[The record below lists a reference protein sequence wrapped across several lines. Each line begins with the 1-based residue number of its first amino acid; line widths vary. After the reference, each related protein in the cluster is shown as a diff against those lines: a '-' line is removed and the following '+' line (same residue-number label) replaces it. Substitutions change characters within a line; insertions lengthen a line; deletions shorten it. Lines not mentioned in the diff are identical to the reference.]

1 MGLEISQNWNMPMWQ
16 AQNFN
21 NFTTPFAFNYG
32 DIWNNFS
39 TSSGN
44 TSNKE
49 MTFEEHLKRRE
60 EEQKAAAQKANEQ
73 QAIVDL
79 NKLKQDKIKE
89 LDISKKL
96 EATKQTKAQVEKA
109 KKSDGSSSVRT
120 PYKKLGFWG
129 KVGRWCSNAGSAVVN
144 IGKNLVGIEK
154 DGSWNWKKCLKNVG
168 ITALAVGACCIP
180 YVGPFIGYTL
190 AATGVAMG
198 TYGAVKGIYNLNK
211 ASDSDDEAIDNA
223 QQEIITGLF
232 TGITSAFGLR
242 AIGKGVSSSSA
253 SVAAERTS
261 VAGKA
266 LQSTSQFGRDVTVNA
281 WRATAEAMKADR
293 ALIRGQSGKWGITKF
308 FQASGKKMGSAYEST
323 FNKETIYKNK
333 YSEAESSINNR
344 LSEVTNK
351 LATETNPAKKALLQ
365 EEEAMLK
372 LNLKELQ
379 SLGSRIKTKADYDK
393 LLQENAGTFN
403 KEYAS
408 LLDNTVNGASIAP
421 RRLEIFNRR
430 VQKFQEAYSK
440 KLAELVKAKNKE
452 MYKKAGNVDKY
463 RSELNQYVPTRNVD
477 KNLLKPSTW
486 RQNEYQLAIGKTKG
500 SGYGSF
506 LKLTTTHPAST
517 APKAMQIFDPVYTI
531 PIGYGQ
537 EIASD
542 QYDETIRNLD
552 LQTTQLEQEEKAIND
567 CKDVNELNAID
578 AQLNQSAQTETTGSE
593 NEQKTQSESK

>member
-16 AQNFN
+16 AQDFN
-21 NFTTPFAFNYG
+21 NFTTPLAFDYG
-32 DIWNNFS
+32 NIWNNFS

-73 QAIVDL
+73 QAIIDL

-96 EATKQTKAQVEKA
+96 EATKQTKVQVEKA
-109 KKSDGSSSVRT
+109 KKSDGSSAVRT

-154 DGSWNWKKCLKNVG
+154 DGKWNWKKCLKNVG

-223 QQEIITGLF
+223 QQEIITGLL

-261 VAGKA
+261 VAGKV

-281 WRATAEAMKADR
+281 WRATGEAMKADR
-293 ALIRGQSGKWGITKF
+293 ALIAAQSGKWGITKF
-308 FQASGKKMGSAYEST
+308 AQATGAKIKNINNYTNQEQMQSKDL
-323 FNKETIYKNK
+323 KEFTNTRLNAVDSKIKELNNYKNVNG
-333 YSEAESSINNR
+333 S
-344 LSEVTNK
+344 LSESDAQLLAHLQKERTFLKNNQGETDKFFASNVKNK
-351 LATETNPAKKALLQ
+351 TE
-365 EEEAMLK
+365 
-372 LNLKELQ
+372 
-379 SLGSRIKTKADYDK
+379 YDK
-393 LLQENAGTFN
+393 LCQENSGTKAINAIKNDNSLNNFYAKQLLEQQKRYNYALKRLIRTRERRMRYLAKTPDDN
-403 KEYAS
+403 KRI
-408 LLDNTVNGASIAP
+408 L
-421 RRLEIFNRR
+421 
-430 VQKFQEAYSK
+430 
-440 KLAELVKAKNKE
+440 NK
-452 MYKKAGNVDKY
+452 
-463 RSELNQYVPTRNVD
+463 YVSTKDVE
-477 KNLLKPSTW
+477 KSLLKPTTW
-486 RQNEYQLAIGKTKG
+486 RKNKYQLAIGGKNG
-500 SGYGSF
+500 STF
-506 LKLTTTHPAST
+506 NTLITHPAST

-552 LQTTQLEQEEKAIND
+552 LQTTQLEQAEKAIND

>member
-21 NFTTPFAFNYG
+21 NFTTPFAFDYG
-32 DIWNNFS
+32 NIWNNFS

-73 QAIVDL
+73 QAIIDL
-79 NKLKQDKIKE
+79 NNLKQDKIKE

-154 DGSWNWKKCLKNVG
+154 DGKWNWKKCLKNVG

-198 TYGAVKGIYNLNK
+198 TYGTVKGIYNLNK

-281 WRATAEAMKADR
+281 WRATGEAMKADR
-293 ALIRGQSGKWGITKF
+293 ALIAAQSGKWGITKF
-308 FQASGKKMGSAYEST
+308 FQATGAKIKNINNYTNQEQMQSKDL
-323 FNKETIYKNK
+323 KEFT
-333 YSEAESSINNR
+333 NNR
-344 LSEVTNK
+344 LNTVNEEINK
-351 LATETNPAKKALLQ
+351 LNNLQREHGSLTNYETEALTRLQNERNILQANQREFNKFFGSNIQKKT
-365 EEEAMLK
+365 E
-372 LNLKELQ
+372 
-379 SLGSRIKTKADYDK
+379 YDK
-393 LLQENAGTFN
+393 LYQENSGTKAINTIKNDNSLNNFYAKQLLEQQKRYNYALKRLIRTRERRMRYLAKTPDDN
-403 KEYAS
+403 KRI
-408 LLDNTVNGASIAP
+408 L
-421 RRLEIFNRR
+421 
-430 VQKFQEAYSK
+430 
-440 KLAELVKAKNKE
+440 NK
-452 MYKKAGNVDKY
+452 
-463 RSELNQYVPTRNVD
+463 YVSTKDVE
-477 KNLLKPSTW
+477 KSLLKPTTW
-486 RQNEYQLAIGKTKG
+486 RKNKYQLAIGGKNG
-500 SGYGSF
+500 STF
-506 LKLTTTHPAST
+506 NTLITHPAST

-537 EIASD
+537 EITSD

-578 AQLNQSAQTETTGSE
+578 AQLNQSAQTETTGYE

>member
-21 NFTTPFAFNYG
+21 NFSTPFAFNYG

-39 TSSGN
+39 ISSDN

-154 DGSWNWKKCLKNVG
+154 DGKWNWKKCLKNVG

-190 AATGVAMG
+190 ATTGVAMG
-198 TYGAVKGIYNLNK
+198 TYGTVKGIYNLNK

-293 ALIRGQSGKWGITKF
+293 ALIAAQSGKWGITKF
-308 FQASGKKMGSAYEST
+308 AQATGAKIKNINNYTNQEQMQSKDL
-323 FNKETIYKNK
+323 KEFT
-333 YSEAESSINNR
+333 NNR
-344 LSEVTNK
+344 L
-351 LATETNPAKKALLQ
+351 KAVDS
-365 EEEAMLK
+365 K
-372 LNLKELQ
+372 IKELKDYKNVNG
-379 SLGSRIKTKADYDK
+379 SLSESDAQLLAHLQKERTFLKNNQGETANFFGSNVKKKTEYDK
-393 LLQENAGTFN
+393 LYQENSGTKAISTIKNDNSLNNFYAKQLLEQQKRYNYALKRLIRTRERRMRYLAKTPDDN
-403 KEYAS
+403 K
-408 LLDNTVNGASIAP
+408 SI
-421 RRLEIFNRR
+421 L
-430 VQKFQEAYSK
+430 
-440 KLAELVKAKNKE
+440 NK
-452 MYKKAGNVDKY
+452 
-463 RSELNQYVPTRNVD
+463 YVSTKDVE
-477 KNLLKPSTW
+477 KSLLKPTTW
-486 RQNEYQLAIGKTKG
+486 RKNKYQLAIGGKNG
-500 SGYGSF
+500 STF
-506 LKLTTTHPAST
+506 NTLITHPAST
-517 APKAMQIFDPVYTI
+517 APKAMQIFDPIYSI

-537 EIASD
+537 EITSD

>member
-39 TSSGN
+39 ISSGN

-73 QAIVDL
+73 QAIIDL
-79 NKLKQDKIKE
+79 NNLKQDKIKE

-154 DGSWNWKKCLKNVG
+154 DGKWNWKKCLKNVG

-281 WRATAEAMKADR
+281 WRATCEAMKADR
-293 ALIRGQSGKWGITKF
+293 ALIAAQSGKWGITKF
-308 FQASGKKMGSAYEST
+308 AQATGAKIKNINNYTNQEQMQSKDL
-323 FNKETIYKNK
+323 KEFT
-333 YSEAESSINNR
+333 NNR
-344 LSEVTNK
+344 LNTVNEEINK
-351 LATETNPAKKALLQ
+351 LNNLQREHGSLTNYETEALTRLQNERNILQANQREFNKFFGSNVKK
-365 EEEAMLK
+365 
-372 LNLKELQ
+372 
-379 SLGSRIKTKADYDK
+379 KTEYDK
-393 LLQENAGTFN
+393 LYQENSGTKAINTIKNDNSLNNFYAKQLLEQQKRYNYALKRLIRTRERRMRYLAKTPDDN
-403 KEYAS
+403 KRI
-408 LLDNTVNGASIAP
+408 L
-421 RRLEIFNRR
+421 
-430 VQKFQEAYSK
+430 
-440 KLAELVKAKNKE
+440 NK
-452 MYKKAGNVDKY
+452 
-463 RSELNQYVPTRNVD
+463 YVSTKDVE
-477 KNLLKPSTW
+477 KSLLKPTTW
-486 RQNEYQLAIGKTKG
+486 RKNKYQLAIGGKNG
-500 SGYGSF
+500 STF
-506 LKLTTTHPAST
+506 NTLITHPAST

-537 EIASD
+537 EITSD

>member
-39 TSSGN
+39 ISSDN

-73 QAIVDL
+73 QAIIDL
-79 NKLKQDKIKE
+79 NNLKQDKIKE

-154 DGSWNWKKCLKNVG
+154 DGKWNWKKCLKNVG

-198 TYGAVKGIYNLNK
+198 TYGTVKGIYNLNK

-281 WRATAEAMKADR
+281 WRATCKAMKDDR
-293 ALIRGQSGKWGITKF
+293 LLIRGQSGKWGITKF
-308 FQASGKKMGSAYEST
+308 AKATGVKIKNINNYTDQEKMQSKDL
-323 FNKETIYKNK
+323 KEFTNDRLKAVDSKIKELKDYKNVNG
-333 YSEAESSINNR
+333 S
-344 LSEVTNK
+344 LSESDAQL
-351 LATETNPAKKALLQ
+351 LAHLQKERTFLKNNQGETAKFFDSNVKKKTE
-365 EEEAMLK
+365 
-372 LNLKELQ
+372 
-379 SLGSRIKTKADYDK
+379 YDK
-393 LLQENAGTFN
+393 LYQENSGTKAINTIKNDNSLNNFYAKQLLEQQKRYNYALKRLIRTRERRMRYLAKTPDDN
-403 KEYAS
+403 K
-408 LLDNTVNGASIAP
+408 SI
-421 RRLEIFNRR
+421 L
-430 VQKFQEAYSK
+430 
-440 KLAELVKAKNKE
+440 NK
-452 MYKKAGNVDKY
+452 
-463 RSELNQYVPTRNVD
+463 YVSTKDVE
-477 KNLLKPSTW
+477 KSLLKPTTW
-486 RQNEYQLAIGKTKG
+486 RKNKYQLAIGGKNG
-500 SGYGSF
+500 STF
-506 LKLTTTHPAST
+506 NTLITHPAST
-517 APKAMQIFDPVYTI
+517 APKAMQIFDPIYSV

-537 EIASD
+537 EITSD

>member
-16 AQNFN
+16 AQDFN
-21 NFTTPFAFNYG
+21 NFTTPLAFDYG
-32 DIWNNFS
+32 NIWNNFS

-73 QAIVDL
+73 QAIIDL
-79 NKLKQDKIKE
+79 NNLKQDKIKE

-154 DGSWNWKKCLKNVG
+154 DGKWNWKKCLKNVG

-261 VAGKA
+261 VAGKV

-293 ALIRGQSGKWGITKF
+293 ALIAAQSGKWGITKF
-308 FQASGKKMGSAYEST
+308 FQATGAKIKNINNYTNQEQKQSKDL
-323 FNKETIYKNK
+323 KEFT
-333 YSEAESSINNR
+333 NNR
-344 LSEVTNK
+344 LNAVDSK
-351 LATETNPAKKALLQ
+351 I
-365 EEEAMLK
+365 
-372 LNLKELQ
+372 KELNNYKNVNG
-379 SLGSRIKTKADYDK
+379 SLSESDAQLLAHLQKERTFLKNNQGETANFFGSNVKKKTEYDK
-393 LLQENAGTFN
+393 LCQENSGTKAINAIKNDNSLNNFYAKQLLEQQKRYNYALKRLIGTRERRMRYLAKTPDDN
-403 KEYAS
+403 KRI
-408 LLDNTVNGASIAP
+408 L
-421 RRLEIFNRR
+421 
-430 VQKFQEAYSK
+430 
-440 KLAELVKAKNKE
+440 NK
-452 MYKKAGNVDKY
+452 
-463 RSELNQYVPTRNVD
+463 YVSTKDVE
-477 KNLLKPSTW
+477 KSLLKPTTW
-486 RQNEYQLAIGKTKG
+486 RKNKYQLAIGGKNG
-500 SGYGSF
+500 STF
-506 LKLTTTHPAST
+506 NTLITHPAST
-517 APKAMQIFDPVYTI
+517 APKAIQVFDPVYTI

-537 EIASD
+537 EITSD

-552 LQTTQLEQEEKAIND
+552 LQTTQLEQAEKAIND

>member
-39 TSSGN
+39 ISSGN

-281 WRATAEAMKADR
+281 WRATGEAMKADR
-293 ALIRGQSGKWGITKF
+293 LLIRGQSGKWGIIKFAKATGAKIKNINNYTDQEKMQSKDLKEFINDRLKAVDSKIKELKDYKNVNGSLSESDAQLLAHLQKERTFLKNNQGETAKF
-308 FQASGKKMGSAYEST
+308 FDSNVKK
-323 FNKETIYKNK
+323 K
-333 YSEAESSINNR
+333 
-344 LSEVTNK
+344 
-351 LATETNPAKKALLQ
+351 TE
-365 EEEAMLK
+365 
-372 LNLKELQ
+372 
-379 SLGSRIKTKADYDK
+379 YDK
-393 LLQENAGTFN
+393 LYQENSGTKAINTIKNDNSLNNFYAKQLLEQQKRYNYALKRLIRTRERRMRYLAKTPDDN
-403 KEYAS
+403 KRI
-408 LLDNTVNGASIAP
+408 L
-421 RRLEIFNRR
+421 
-430 VQKFQEAYSK
+430 
-440 KLAELVKAKNKE
+440 NK
-452 MYKKAGNVDKY
+452 
-463 RSELNQYVPTRNVD
+463 YVSTKDVE
-477 KNLLKPSTW
+477 KSLLKPTTW
-486 RQNEYQLAIGKTKG
+486 RKNKYQLAIGGKNG
-500 SGYGSF
+500 STF
-506 LKLTTTHPAST
+506 NTLITHPAST
-517 APKAMQIFDPVYTI
+517 APKAMQIFDPIYSI

>member
-21 NFTTPFAFNYG
+21 NFSTPFAFNYG

-39 TSSGN
+39 ISSGN

-73 QAIVDL
+73 QAIIDL
-79 NKLKQDKIKE
+79 NNLKQDKIKE

-198 TYGAVKGIYNLNK
+198 TYGTVKGIYNLNK

-281 WRATAEAMKADR
+281 WRATGEAMKADR
-293 ALIRGQSGKWGITKF
+293 ALIAAQSGKWGITKF
-308 FQASGKKMGSAYEST
+308 AQATRAKIKNINNYTNQEQMQSKDL
-323 FNKETIYKNK
+323 KEFT
-333 YSEAESSINNR
+333 NNR
-344 LSEVTNK
+344 LNTVNEEINK
-351 LATETNPAKKALLQ
+351 LNNLQREHGSLTNYETEALTRLQNERNILQANQREFNKFFGSNVKK
-365 EEEAMLK
+365 
-372 LNLKELQ
+372 
-379 SLGSRIKTKADYDK
+379 KTEYDK
-393 LLQENAGTFN
+393 LYQENSGTKAINTIKNDNSLNNFYAKQLLEQQKRYNYALKRLIRTRERRMRYLAKTPDDN
-403 KEYAS
+403 KKI
-408 LLDNTVNGASIAP
+408 L
-421 RRLEIFNRR
+421 
-430 VQKFQEAYSK
+430 K
-440 KLAELVKAKNKE
+440 K
-452 MYKKAGNVDKY
+452 
-463 RSELNQYVPTRNVD
+463 YVSTKDVE
-477 KNLLKPSTW
+477 KSLLKPTTW
-486 RQNEYQLAIGKTKG
+486 NKNKYQLAIGGKNG
-500 SGYGSF
+500 STF
-506 LKLTTTHPAST
+506 NTLITHPAST
-517 APKAMQIFDPVYTI
+517 APKAIQVFDPVYTI

-537 EIASD
+537 EITSD

>member
-21 NFTTPFAFNYG
+21 NFTTPLAFDYG
-32 DIWNNFS
+32 NIWNNFS
-39 TSSGN
+39 ISSGN

-73 QAIVDL
+73 QSIIDL

-154 DGSWNWKKCLKNVG
+154 DGKWNWKKCLKNVA
-168 ITALAVGACCIP
+168 ITAAAIGACFIP
-180 YVGPFIGYTL
+180 VVGPAIGYGL

-198 TYGAVKGIYNLNK
+198 AYGTVKGISNLKN
-211 ASDSDDEAIDNA
+211 ASDNDDEAIDNA
-223 QQEIITGLF
+223 QQEIF
-232 TGITSAFGLR
+232 TGAFTAVTSAFGLR
-242 AIGKGVSSSSA
+242 GIGKGVSASNA
-253 SVAAERTS
+253 SVAAERAS

-266 LQSTSQFGRDVTVNA
+266 WQSVSQFGRDVTVNA
-281 WRATAEAMKADR
+281 WRATGEAMKADR
-293 ALIRGQSGKWGITKF
+293 ALIGGQSGNWGITRF
-308 FQASGKKMGSAYEST
+308 FKATGAK
-323 FNKETIYKNK
+323 IKNINNYTNQEQK
-333 YSEAESSINNR
+333 QSDGLNEFTNNR
-344 LSEVTNK
+344 LNTVNEEINK
-351 LATETNPAKKALLQ
+351 LNNLQREHGSLTNYETEALTRLQKERNILQANQREFNKFFGSNVKK
-365 EEEAMLK
+365 
-372 LNLKELQ
+372 
-379 SLGSRIKTKADYDK
+379 KTEYDK
-393 LLQENAGTFN
+393 LYQENSGTKAINTIKNDNSLNNFYAKQLLEQQKRYNYALKRLIKTRENRMRYLAKTPDDN
-403 KEYAS
+403 KRI
-408 LLDNTVNGASIAP
+408 LK
-421 RRLEIFNRR
+421 R
-430 VQKFQEAYSK
+430 
-440 KLAELVKAKNKE
+440 
-452 MYKKAGNVDKY
+452 
-463 RSELNQYVPTRNVD
+463 YVSTNDVE
-477 KNLLKPSTW
+477 KSLLKPTTW
-486 RQNEYQLAIGKTKG
+486 RKNKYQLAIGGKNG
-500 SGYGSF
+500 STF
-506 LKLTTTHPAST
+506 NTLITHPAST
-517 APKAMQIFDPVYTI
+517 APKAIQVFDPVYTI

-537 EIASD
+537 EITSD

-552 LQTTQLEQEEKAIND
+552 LQTTQLEQAEKAIND

>member
-154 DGSWNWKKCLKNVG
+154 DGKWNWKKCLKNVG

-198 TYGAVKGIYNLNK
+198 TYGTVKGIYNLNK

-242 AIGKGVSSSSA
+242 AIGKGVSSSNA

-293 ALIRGQSGKWGITKF
+293 ALIAAQSGKWGITKF
-308 FQASGKKMGSAYEST
+308 AKATGVKIKNINNYTDQEKMQSKDL
-323 FNKETIYKNK
+323 KEFTNDRLKAVDSKIKELKDYKNVNG
-333 YSEAESSINNR
+333 S
-344 LSEVTNK
+344 LSESDAQL
-351 LATETNPAKKALLQ
+351 LAHLQKERTFLKNNQGETAKFFDSNVKKKTE
-365 EEEAMLK
+365 
-372 LNLKELQ
+372 
-379 SLGSRIKTKADYDK
+379 YDK
-393 LLQENAGTFN
+393 LYQENSGTKAINTIKNDNSLNNFYAKQLLEQQKRYNYALKRLIRTRERRMRYLAKTPDDN
-403 KEYAS
+403 K
-408 LLDNTVNGASIAP
+408 SI
-421 RRLEIFNRR
+421 L
-430 VQKFQEAYSK
+430 
-440 KLAELVKAKNKE
+440 NK
-452 MYKKAGNVDKY
+452 
-463 RSELNQYVPTRNVD
+463 YVSTKDVE
-477 KNLLKPSTW
+477 KSLLKPTTW
-486 RQNEYQLAIGKTKG
+486 RKNKYQLAIGGKNG
-500 SGYGSF
+500 STF
-506 LKLTTTHPAST
+506 NTLITHPAST
-517 APKAMQIFDPVYTI
+517 APKAMQIFDPIYSV

-537 EIASD
+537 EITSD

>member
-39 TSSGN
+39 ISSGN

-73 QAIVDL
+73 QAIIDL
-79 NKLKQDKIKE
+79 NNLKQDKIKE
-89 LDISKKL
+89 LDINKKL

-154 DGSWNWKKCLKNVG
+154 DGKWNWKKCLKNVG

-198 TYGAVKGIYNLNK
+198 SYGTVKGIYNLNK

-242 AIGKGVSSSSA
+242 AIGKGASASSA

-281 WRATAEAMKADR
+281 WRATGEAMKADR
-293 ALIRGQSGKWGITKF
+293 LLIRGQSGKWGITKF
-308 FQASGKKMGSAYEST
+308 FQATGAKIKNINNYTDQEQMQSKDL
-323 FNKETIYKNK
+323 KEFTNDRLIAVDSKIKELKDYKNVNG
-333 YSEAESSINNR
+333 S
-344 LSEVTNK
+344 LSESDAQL
-351 LATETNPAKKALLQ
+351 LAHLQKERTFLKNNQGETANFFGSNVKKKTE
-365 EEEAMLK
+365 
-372 LNLKELQ
+372 
-379 SLGSRIKTKADYDK
+379 YDK
-393 LLQENAGTFN
+393 LYQENSGTKAINTIKNDNSLNNFYAKQLLEQQKRYNYALKRLIRTRERRMRYLAKSPDDN
-403 KEYAS
+403 KRI
-408 LLDNTVNGASIAP
+408 L
-421 RRLEIFNRR
+421 
-430 VQKFQEAYSK
+430 
-440 KLAELVKAKNKE
+440 NK
-452 MYKKAGNVDKY
+452 
-463 RSELNQYVPTRNVD
+463 YVSTKDVE
-477 KNLLKPSTW
+477 KSLLKPTTW
-486 RQNEYQLAIGKTKG
+486 RKNKYQLAIGGKNG
-500 SGYGSF
+500 STF
-506 LKLTTTHPAST
+506 NTLITHPAST
-517 APKAMQIFDPVYTI
+517 APKAIQVFDPVYTI

-593 NEQKTQSESK
+593 NEQKTQSELK

>member
-39 TSSGN
+39 ISSDN

-79 NKLKQDKIKE
+79 NNLKQDKIKE

-154 DGSWNWKKCLKNVG
+154 DGKWNWKKCLKNVG

-198 TYGAVKGIYNLNK
+198 TYGTVKGIYNLNK

-281 WRATAEAMKADR
+281 WRATGEAMKADR
-293 ALIRGQSGKWGITKF
+293 ALIAAQSGKWGITKF
-308 FQASGKKMGSAYEST
+308 AQATGAKIKNINNYTNQEQMQSKDL
-323 FNKETIYKNK
+323 KEFT
-333 YSEAESSINNR
+333 NNR
-344 LSEVTNK
+344 L
-351 LATETNPAKKALLQ
+351 KAVDS
-365 EEEAMLK
+365 K
-372 LNLKELQ
+372 IKELKDYKNVNG
-379 SLGSRIKTKADYDK
+379 SLSESDAQLLAHLQKERTFLKNNQGETANFFGSNVKKKTEYDK
-393 LLQENAGTFN
+393 LYQENSGTKAINTIKNDNSLNNFYAKQLLEQQKRYNYALKRLIRTRERRMRYLAKTPDDN
-403 KEYAS
+403 K
-408 LLDNTVNGASIAP
+408 SI
-421 RRLEIFNRR
+421 L
-430 VQKFQEAYSK
+430 
-440 KLAELVKAKNKE
+440 NK
-452 MYKKAGNVDKY
+452 
-463 RSELNQYVPTRNVD
+463 YVSTKDVE
-477 KNLLKPSTW
+477 KSLLKPTTW
-486 RQNEYQLAIGKTKG
+486 RKNKYQLAIGGKNG
-500 SGYGSF
+500 STF
-506 LKLTTTHPAST
+506 NTLITHPAST
-517 APKAMQIFDPVYTI
+517 APKAIQVFDPIYSI

-537 EIASD
+537 EITSD

-593 NEQKTQSESK
+593 SEQKTQSESK

>member
-21 NFTTPFAFNYG
+21 NFSTPFAFNYG

-39 TSSGN
+39 ISSDN

-73 QAIVDL
+73 QAIIDL
-79 NKLKQDKIKE
+79 NNLKQDKIKE

-281 WRATAEAMKADR
+281 WRATCKAMKDDR

-308 FQASGKKMGSAYEST
+308 AKATGAKIKNINNYTDQEKMQSKDL
-323 FNKETIYKNK
+323 KEFINDRLKAVDSKIKELKDYKNVNG
-333 YSEAESSINNR
+333 S
-344 LSEVTNK
+344 LSESDAQL
-351 LATETNPAKKALLQ
+351 LAHLQKERTFLKNNQGETAKFFDSNVKKKTE
-365 EEEAMLK
+365 
-372 LNLKELQ
+372 
-379 SLGSRIKTKADYDK
+379 YDK
-393 LLQENAGTFN
+393 LYQENSGTKAINTIKNDNSLNNFYAKQLLEQQKRYNYALKRLIRTRERRMRYLAKTPDDN
-403 KEYAS
+403 K
-408 LLDNTVNGASIAP
+408 SI
-421 RRLEIFNRR
+421 L
-430 VQKFQEAYSK
+430 
-440 KLAELVKAKNKE
+440 NK
-452 MYKKAGNVDKY
+452 
-463 RSELNQYVPTRNVD
+463 YVSTKDVE
-477 KNLLKPSTW
+477 KSLLKPTTW
-486 RQNEYQLAIGKTKG
+486 RKNKYQLAIGGKNG
-500 SGYGSF
+500 STF
-506 LKLTTTHPAST
+506 NTLITHPAST

>member
-21 NFTTPFAFNYG
+21 NFTTPLAFDYG
-32 DIWNNFS
+32 NMWNNFS

-73 QAIVDL
+73 QAIIDL
-79 NKLKQDKIKE
+79 NNLKQDKIKE

-154 DGSWNWKKCLKNVG
+154 DGKWNWKKCLKNVG

-223 QQEIITGLF
+223 QQEIITGLL

-261 VAGKA
+261 VAGKV

-281 WRATAEAMKADR
+281 WRATGEAMKADR
-293 ALIRGQSGKWGITKF
+293 ALIAAQSGKWGITRF
-308 FQASGKKMGSAYEST
+308 FQATGAKIKNINNYTDQEQMQSKDL
-323 FNKETIYKNK
+323 KEFT
-333 YSEAESSINNR
+333 NNR
-344 LSEVTNK
+344 L
-351 LATETNPAKKALLQ
+351 KAVDS
-365 EEEAMLK
+365 K
-372 LNLKELQ
+372 IKELKDYKNVNG
-379 SLGSRIKTKADYDK
+379 SLSESDAQLLAHLQKERTFLKNNQGETAKFFDSNVKNKTEYDK
-393 LLQENAGTFN
+393 LYQENSGTKAINTIKNDNSLNNFYPKQLLEQQKRYN
-403 KEYAS
+403 YA
-408 LLDNTVNGASIAP
+408 LKRLIRTRE
-421 RRLEIFNRR
+421 RRMRYL
-430 VQKFQEAYSK
+430 
-440 KLAELVKAKNKE
+440 AKNPDDNKRIL
-452 MYKKAGNVDKY
+452 K
-463 RSELNQYVPTRNVD
+463 RYVSTKDVE
-477 KNLLKPSTW
+477 KSLLKPTTW
-486 RQNEYQLAIGKTKG
+486 RKNKYQLAIGGKNG
-500 SGYGSF
+500 STF
-506 LKLTTTHPAST
+506 NTLITHPAST
-517 APKAMQIFDPVYTI
+517 APKAMQIFDPIYSV

>member
-16 AQNFN
+16 AQDFN
-21 NFTTPFAFNYG
+21 NFTTPLAFDYG
-32 DIWNNFS
+32 NIWNNFS

-73 QAIVDL
+73 QAIIDL
-79 NKLKQDKIKE
+79 NNLKQDKIKE

-154 DGSWNWKKCLKNVG
+154 DGKWNWKKCLKNVG

-198 TYGAVKGIYNLNK
+198 TYGTVKGISNLKN
-211 ASDSDDEAIDNA
+211 ANDNDDEAIDNA

-281 WRATAEAMKADR
+281 WRATGEAMKADR
-293 ALIRGQSGKWGITKF
+293 ALIAAQSGKWGITRF
-308 FQASGKKMGSAYEST
+308 FQATGAKIKNINNYTNQEQKQSKDL
-323 FNKETIYKNK
+323 KEFT
-333 YSEAESSINNR
+333 NNR
-344 LSEVTNK
+344 LNTVNEEINK
-351 LATETNPAKKALLQ
+351 LNNLQREHGSLTNYETEALTRLQNERNILQANQREFNKFFGKNIQKKT
-365 EEEAMLK
+365 E
-372 LNLKELQ
+372 
-379 SLGSRIKTKADYDK
+379 YDK
-393 LLQENAGTFN
+393 LYQENYGTKSINTIKNDNSLNNFYAKQLLEQQKRYNYALKRLIRTRESRMRYLAKTPDDN
-403 KEYAS
+403 KRI
-408 LLDNTVNGASIAP
+408 L
-421 RRLEIFNRR
+421 
-430 VQKFQEAYSK
+430 
-440 KLAELVKAKNKE
+440 NK
-452 MYKKAGNVDKY
+452 
-463 RSELNQYVPTRNVD
+463 YVSTKDVE
-477 KNLLKPSTW
+477 KSLLKPTTW
-486 RQNEYQLAIGKTKG
+486 RKNKYQLAIGGKNG
-500 SGYGSF
+500 STF
-506 LKLTTTHPAST
+506 NTLITHPAST
-517 APKAMQIFDPVYTI
+517 APKAIQVFDPVYTI

>member
-73 QAIVDL
+73 QAIIDL
-79 NKLKQDKIKE
+79 NNLKQDKIKE

-129 KVGRWCSNAGSAVVN
+129 KVGRWCSNAGSAIVN

-154 DGSWNWKKCLKNVG
+154 DGKWNWKKCLKNVG

-253 SVAAERTS
+253 SVATERTS

-293 ALIRGQSGKWGITKF
+293 ALIAAQSGKWGITKF
-308 FQASGKKMGSAYEST
+308 FQATGAKIKNINNYTNQEQMQSKDL
-323 FNKETIYKNK
+323 KEFTNDRLKAVDSKIKELKDYKNVNG
-333 YSEAESSINNR
+333 S
-344 LSEVTNK
+344 LSESDAQL
-351 LATETNPAKKALLQ
+351 LAHLQKERTFLKNNQGETANFFGSNVKKKTE
-365 EEEAMLK
+365 
-372 LNLKELQ
+372 
-379 SLGSRIKTKADYDK
+379 YDK
-393 LLQENAGTFN
+393 LYQENSGTKAINTIKNDNSLNNFYAKQLLEQQKRYNYALKRLIRTRERRMRYLAKTPDDN
-403 KEYAS
+403 KRI
-408 LLDNTVNGASIAP
+408 L
-421 RRLEIFNRR
+421 
-430 VQKFQEAYSK
+430 
-440 KLAELVKAKNKE
+440 NK
-452 MYKKAGNVDKY
+452 
-463 RSELNQYVPTRNVD
+463 YVSTKDVE
-477 KNLLKPSTW
+477 KSLLKPTTW
-486 RQNEYQLAIGKTKG
+486 RKNKYQLAIGGKNG
-500 SGYGSF
+500 STF
-506 LKLTTTHPAST
+506 NTLITHPAST
-517 APKAMQIFDPVYTI
+517 APKAIQVFDPVYTI